1 MGFQICLT
9 MINSTPV
16 EVSVNEYVDLSKVPL
31 SALNHR
37 SFQLLSVLLNKT
49 KIFKSEDGYYRD
61 WRGLFQVLKLE
72 HFHKAELETHPN
84 PTKRVLDIWQES
96 IRGANLKELQNILGL
111 IDRWDILD
119 DSNKLLCEDAEF
131 FLSKRSNEVHT
142 NDIAEKSSSLGSDE
156 DIITKDDTQHKKQ
169 LYDAFI
175 LFADADIEF
184 ATKIMERMEE
194 RKLKLCVKDRDLLAG
209 INFEHDAIIKL
220 ISERCRR
227 LVVVISKE
235 FLKSPLHNF
244 FVMFAQA
251 LQIEQKKRK
260 IIPCVYE
267 RLELPSNLKFYF
279 ILDYKRSNKLYNF
292 WDKLE
297 DAIKARTDSPPIEN
311 KNQTEGTKMGNI
323 PQIQVEDIEAAS
335 LALVD
340 TQLANKVPT
349 LVETDLTSPKLD
361 FQQPIKKSL
370 SSWDISHAF
379 NRALTNKTKNA
390 SSSTSELTLGMDSSD
405 QELKKNKWY
414 NKLGLSSSKSSLDGT
429 AGKSEKKKMKWY
441 KSSKKIATAM

>member
-1 MGFQICLT
+1 MVNF
-9 MINSTPV
+9 TPV
-16 EVSVNEYVDLSKVPL
+16 EVSVNECVDLSKVPL

-37 SFQLLSVLLNKT
+37 SYQLLSALLNKT

-72 HFHKAELETHPN
+72 HYHKAELDKHIN
-84 PTKRVLDIWQES
+84 PTKRVLDLWQES
-96 IRGANLKELQNILGL
+96 LRGANLKELQHVLGQ

-119 DSNKLLCEDAEF
+119 DSNKLLCEDAEKF
-131 FLSKRSNEVHT
+131 MANQSNEVNIT
-142 NDIAEKSSSLGSDE
+142 DAADNSTSLVSDE
-156 DIITKDDTQHKKQ
+156 DIITKDDTRHKKQ
-169 LYDAFI
+169 SYDAFI

-267 RLELPSNLKFYF
+267 RLELPANLKFYF

-297 DAIKARTDSPPIEN
+297 DAIKARTDSPVIEN
-311 KNQTEGTKMGNI
+311 INQTKEAEVDNI
-323 PQIQVEDIEAAS
+323 PNIKVDDIEEIS
-335 LALVD
+335 LEETDPLQAK
-340 TQLANKVPT
+340 KVPNI
-349 LVETDLTSPKLD
+349 VEADTASCKSD
-361 FQQPIKKSL
+361 FEQPIKKSL

-379 NRALTNKTKNA
+379 NRVLTNKCKNS
-390 SSSTSELTLGMDSSD
+390 SSSTSELRLRMDSTD
-405 QELKKNKWY
+405 QELKKAKWY
-414 NKLGLSSSKSSLDGT
+414 TKLGLSSSKSSLDGT
-429 AGKSEKKKMKWY
+429 GERSEKKKSKWY
-441 KSSKKIATAM
+441 KSSKKMATAM

>member
-1 MGFQICLT
+1 MV
-9 MINSTPV
+9 NSTPV
-16 EVSVNEYVDLSKVPL
+16 EVSVNENVDLSKVPL
-31 SALNHR
+31 NALNHR
-37 SFQLLSVLLNKT
+37 SYQLLSALLNKK
-49 KIFKSEDGYYRD
+49 KIFKSEEGYYRD
-61 WRGLFQVLKLE
+61 WRGLFQVLKLD
-72 HFHKAELETHPN
+72 HFHKAELDNHAN
-84 PTKRVLDIWQES
+84 PTKRLLDLWQES
-96 IRGANLKELQNILGL
+96 LRGANLKELQHVLGQ
-111 IDRWDILD
+111 IDRWDVLD
-119 DSNKLLCEDAEF
+119 DSNKLIYQDAEK
-131 FLSKRSNEVHT
+131 FLSNQSNEAHRTDAV
-142 NDIAEKSSSLGSDE
+142 EKSCYSESDE
-156 DIITKDDTQHKKQ
+156 DIITNDDTRHKKQ
-169 LYDAFI
+169 YYDAFI

-267 RLELPSNLKFYF
+267 RLELPANLKFYF

-297 DAIKARTDSPPIEN
+297 DAIKARTDSPVSEN
-311 KNQTEGTKMGNI
+311 KNQKKEVDLDNI
-323 PQIQVEDIEAAS
+323 PQIKVNDMEETSPEAAS
-335 LALVD
+335 SVQPKPVPNFVD
-340 TQLANKVPT
+340 SDA
-349 LVETDLTSPKLD
+349 TSCKPEI
-361 FQQPIKKSL
+361 QQPIKKSL
-370 SSWDISHAF
+370 SSWDISTAL
-379 NRALTNKTKNA
+379 NRVLTTKSKDS
-390 SSSTSELTLGMDSSD
+390 SSSTSELTSRTDYSD
-405 QELKKNKWY
+405 QEFKKTKWY
-414 NKLGLSSSKSSLDGT
+414 TKLGISSSKSSLDGT
-429 AGKSEKKKMKWY
+429 GERSEKKKTKWY